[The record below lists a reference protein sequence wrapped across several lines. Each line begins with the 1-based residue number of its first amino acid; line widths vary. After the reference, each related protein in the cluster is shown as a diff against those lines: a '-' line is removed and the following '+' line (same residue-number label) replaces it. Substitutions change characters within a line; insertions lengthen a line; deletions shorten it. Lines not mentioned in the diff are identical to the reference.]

1 MRHTVSTQRESPFLL
16 PTPDPEVVARRV
28 DDEIVLMHLGTS
40 HIFALNPTGARF
52 WELLK
57 SGSNLEEIEGALQTE
72 FEVSRD
78 ELRHSVANLIANLE
92 AADLVR
98 PRET

>member
-1 MRHTVSTQRESPFLL
+1 LL

-57 SGSNLEEIEGALQTE
+57 SGN
-72 FEVSRD
+72 
-78 ELRHSVANLIANLE
+78 N
-92 AADLVR
+92 
-98 PRET
+98 